1 MDIDNDK
8 DLLQRLMDE
17 DKDYQD
23 FWTRYKPDEIRFPN
37 RKRATYRLWRDRIPA
52 TQKAMLEYVAEN
64 SVPKWKNP
72 YFFVQEFPDPQPEFL
87 SGQAQERNWRL
98 GIPMVQ
104 VKYNDHFLICTKQT
118 QLDFNLDYQQ
128 DWLDKRD

>member
-1 MDIDNDK
+1 MDMDNDK
-8 DLLQRLMDE
+8 GF
-17 DKDYQD
+17 QD

-52 TQKAMLEYVAEN
+52 AQKAMLAYVTEN

-72 YFFVQEFPDPQPEFL
+72 YFFVQEFPDPEPEFL
-87 SGQAQERNWRL
+87 SGQQQEKYWKL

-104 VKYNDHFLICTKQT
+104 VKYGDKFLICTKQT
-118 QLDFNLDYQQ
+118 QQDFNLDYQQ
-128 DWLDKRD
+128 DWLERKD